1 MQDFKNYI
9 PEKGKAIIY
18 RYWYE
23 DKSYIGSTRTSLND
37 RSGNGIRYCS
47 SYSCKNKFATA
58 IITYG
63 FINFKCEILA
73 IVNEKDRYI
82 IEDAYMRKYDS
93 VNNGYNNRYNIS
105 YASNKKAT

>member
-23 DKSYIGSTRTSLND
+23 DKSYIGSTKTSLNN
-37 RSGNGIRYCS
+37 RSKNGTEYCRCCG
-47 SYSCKNKFATA
+47 YKNKFATA

-63 FINFKCEILA
+63 FINFNCEILA

-82 IEDAYMRKYDS
+82 IEDTYMKKYDS

-105 YASNKKAT
+105 YASK